1 MPDNQNLNEVK
12 KKELQSLF
20 LHSSSYKSISKIHT
34 EIDSRNGA
42 LMKSV
47 PPSPIVHKSCHS
59 KKFKAIY
66 SNRRLG
72 K

>member
-20 LHSSSYKSISKIHT
+20 LHSSSYKSISEIHT

-66 SNRRLG
+66 GNRRLV